1 MTKNT
6 FVAEV
11 AFNNTVDSYMGSSCL
26 HTLISFDTEQQC
38 AEIGNF
44 NGC

>member
-26 HTLISFDTEQQC
+26 GIMSFDTGQPC
-38 AEIGNF
+38 AETGNF

>member
-6 FVAEV
+6 FVEEV

-26 HTLISFDTEQQC
+26 GIMSFDTGQPC